1 MSQYTGGHSVE
12 LNPDDVKTG
21 IDEVLYTRY
30 DREMQ
35 PGYLRAT
42 DSFFFKQGETTG
54 IAHIWDEDSN
64 VGAFRTTDEQQD
76 LINDDTI
83 IGNTKTVLSQKFAKQ
98 IPVSAE
104 AFKASMHGK
113 RAKIGSQIG
122 DRARLTQDS
131 EALWR
136 TYGDAFDGTYHI
148 VPDGS
153 ATAANSHTTLKGF
166 TVDNL
171 ETGAMTADNLWTQT
185 VSLAEQKAQD
195 GELGSHM
202 FEGLVVP
209 FTLYRTAKEVMDS
222 TLLPGSAENDLNV
235 FDTDYGQVRIAASAF
250 LGSTYA
256 KASANAATSY
266 HLVSG
271 NHQFERR
278 TFHGLETFLV
288 SPEYT
293 TNHSYYY
300 RALYHEATFPG
311 TYEGDVSSNGT
322 T

>member
-1 MSQYTGGHSVE
+1 MDYSGGHSAE

-21 IDEVLYTRY
+21 IDDVLYTRY
-30 DREMQ
+30 DRDMQ

-42 DSFFFKQGETTG
+42 DSFFFKQGSTTG

-64 VGAFRTTDEQQD
+64 VGAFRETDEQQD

-83 IGNTKTVLSQKFAKQ
+83 IGNQKTVLSQKFSKQ
-98 IPVSAE
+98 IPVSDE

-113 RAKIGSQIG
+113 RAKIGEQLG

-131 EALWR
+131 ETIWR
-136 TYGDAFDGTYHI
+136 TWGDAFDGNYHT

-202 FEGLVVP
+202 FEGTVVP
-209 FTLYRTAKEVMDS
+209 FTLYKTARETLNS
-222 TLLPGSAENDLNV
+222 TLVPNSAENQLNI
-235 FDTDYGQVRIAASAF
+235 FDSDYGQVTIAASAF
-250 LGSTYA
+250 LGSTYS
-256 KASANAATSY
+256 KADANASTSY
-266 HLVSG
+266 HLVSS
-271 NHQFERR
+271 NHQMERR
-278 TFHGLETFLV
+278 TFHGLETFLI
-288 SPEYT
+288 PPQYT

-311 TYEGDVSSNGT
+311 TWEGLVSTNGT
-322 T
+322 A

>member
-1 MSQYTGGHSVE
+1 
-12 LNPDDVKTG
+12 
-21 IDEVLYTRY
+21 
-30 DREMQ
+30 MQ

-42 DSFFFKQGETTG
+42 DSFFFKQGATTG

-113 RAKIGSQIG
+113 REKIGQQIG

-136 TYGDAFDGTYHI
+136 TYGDAFDGTYHT
-148 VPDGS
+148 VPDGES
-153 ATAANSHTTLKGF
+153 TASNSHTTLKGF

-171 ETGAMTADNLWTQT
+171 ETGSLTADNLWTAT
-185 VSLAEQKAQD
+185 VSLSEQKAQD

-202 FEGLVVP
+202 FEGIVVP
-209 FTLYRTAKEVMDS
+209 FTLYKTARE
-222 TLLPGSAENDLNV
+222 TLGSPQVPFSAENQINV
-235 FDTDYGQVRIAASAF
+235 FETDYGQVRIAASAF

-256 KASANAATSY
+256 KAASNASTSY
-266 HLVSG
+266 HLVSS
-271 NHQFERR
+271 NHQMERR

-288 SPEYT
+288 NPEYT
-293 TNHSYYY
+293 TNHSWYY

-311 TYEGDVSSNGT
+311 TFEGLLSATGT

>member
-1 MSQYTGGHSVE
+1 MQYSGGHTVE

-42 DSFFFKQGETTG
+42 DGFFFKQGTTTG
-54 IAHIWDEDSN
+54 IAHVWDEDSN

-76 LINDDTI
+76 LVNDDTI
-83 IGNTKTVLSQKFAKQ
+83 IGNTKTVLSQKFTKQ
-98 IPVSAE
+98 VPVSDE

-113 RAKIGSQIG
+113 RAKIGEQIG

-131 EALWR
+131 EAIWR
-136 TYGDAFDGTYHI
+136 TYGDAFDGTYHT

-153 ATAANSHTTLKGF
+153 ALASNSHTTLKGF

-171 ETGAMTADNLWTQT
+171 ETGALTADNLWTQT
-185 VSLAEQKAQD
+185 VSLTEQKAQD
-195 GELGSHM
+195 GEIGSHM
-202 FEGLVVP
+202 FEGLVTP
-209 FTLYRTAKEVMDS
+209 FTLYKTAKE
-222 TLLPGSAENDLNV
+222 TLGSPQVPFSAENQLNI
-235 FDTDYGQVRIAASAF
+235 FETDYGQVRIAASAF
-250 LGSTYA
+250 LGSTYS
-256 KASANAATSY
+256 KASANASTSY

-271 NHQFERR
+271 NNQIERR
-278 TFHGLETFLV
+278 VFHGLETFLV
-288 SPEYT
+288 NPEYT
-293 TNHSYYY
+293 TNHSWYY

-311 TYEGDVSSNGT
+311 TFEGVVGVNGT